1 MLFKKIKL
9 NNLFLIISVLEIV
22 FFLLIEMYEYSS
34 YVQAVN
40 LGLPRPEDS
49 MGTKESL
56 QMVFMYSSIVNIVY
70 IVSTFIIFTL
80 LILKKELKSIYTFNL
95 LIGSFFE
102 VFYLYLLVCGLANI
116 KFIGTDNQYSGIF
129 GITYTF
135 INLVFI
141 AGNVMLLLHNKIY
154 VNKTKDLTLF
164 TSIFLLVIGIL
175 SIVLGLFF
183 AIRFLMLKLTI
194 MCIILSISGIL
205 NIFLA
210 TQVYLANRKSSKS
223 TEVGE

>member
-1 MLFKKIKL
+1 MLFKKIKI

-49 MGTKESL
+49 IGTKESL

-129 GITYTF
+129 GITFTF
-135 INLVFI
+135 INLIFI
-141 AGNVMLLLHNKIY
+141 AGNVMLLLHNKMY
-154 VNKTKDLTLF
+154 VNKTKNLTLF
-164 TSIFLLVIGIL
+164 TSILLLVFGIL
-175 SIVLGLFF
+175 SIALSLFF

-194 MCIILSISGIL
+194 ICIMLCILGVL

-210 TQVYLANRKSSKS
+210 SQVYLTKRNANKS
-223 TEVGE
+223 TKVDE